1 MTAFAGRTAGGAC
14 DRLRATLDDVA
25 GAGRTV
31 ALWWRDDDLQRPT
44 PQLDAL
50 LGELGGHG
58 IVPGL
63 AAVAGLLVPD
73 AVAAAGAGRLL
84 VHGWRHLNHS
94 GPGTKK
100 SEYGPE
106 RPLDVRL
113 NEIAE
118 AWRRLAAVAGDRA
131 LPCFVPPWNRVGDD
145 LPGRL
150 DATGIRVLS
159 GFASPHRAPVPA
171 AVPRLDTHIDL
182 IDWRGGRTPLSAEA
196 AAAAIDA
203 RIRAAGS
210 CDRHDSPVDGPLGI
224 LSHHLVTDSA
234 AWAGWRPL
242 LAFLAGHPGVRW
254 LDPAA
259 AMAAVGG
266 GAVGT
271 ATSGMPGSGPGDET
285 RRTG

>member
-1 MTAFAGRTAGGAC
+1 MTAAGGGAI
-14 DRLRATLDDVA
+14 DRLRATLDGVA

-44 PQLDAL
+44 PELDVL
-50 LGELGGHG
+50 LAELGGHG

-63 AAVAGLLVPD
+63 AAVAGLLVPE

-94 GPGTKK
+94 EPGMKK

-113 NEIAE
+113 TEIAE
-118 AWRRLAAVAGDRA
+118 AWRRLATVAGELA
-131 LPCFVPPWNRVGDD
+131 LPCLVPPWNRIGDD

-150 DATGIRVLS
+150 GETGIRVLS
-159 GFASPHRAPVPA
+159 GFRSPRRAPVPA
-171 AVPRLDTHIDL
+171 AVPRLDTHVDL
-182 IDWRGGRTPLSAEA
+182 IDWRGGRVPLSAMAVA
-196 AAAAIDA
+196 AALDA
-203 RIRAAGS
+203 WIRVAGS

-224 LSHHLVTDSA
+224 LSHHLVTDAA
-234 AWAGWRPL
+234 AWAEWRPL
-242 LAFLAGHPGVRW
+242 LALLAGHPGVRW

-259 AMAAVGG
+259 AMAAVGAG
-266 GAVGT
+266 PPGA
-271 ATSGMPGSGPGDET
+271 PGSGAGNET
-285 RRTG
+285 RRMG

>member
-1 MTAFAGRTAGGAC
+1 MTAAAGGAS
-14 DRLRATLDDVA
+14 DRLRATLDSVA

-44 PQLDAL
+44 PELDIL
-50 LGELGGHG
+50 LAELGGHG

-63 AAVAGLLVPD
+63 AAVAGLLVPE
-73 AVAAAGAGRLL
+73 AVEVAGAGRLL
-84 VHGWRHLNHS
+84 VHGWRHLNHAE
-94 GPGTKK
+94 PGTKK

-113 NEIAE
+113 TEIAE
-118 AWRRLAAVAGDRA
+118 AWRRLAALGGDLA
-131 LPCFVPPWNRVGDD
+131 LSCFVPPWNRIGDD

-150 DATGIRVLS
+150 GETGIRVLS

-182 IDWRGGRTPLSAEA
+182 VDWRGGRVPLSAEA
-196 AAAAIDA
+196 VATALDA
-203 RIRAAGS
+203 RIRATGS
-210 CDRHDSPVDGPLGI
+210 CDSHDSPVDGPLGI
-224 LSHHLVTDSA
+224 LSHHLVTDAA
-234 AWAGWRPL
+234 AWAEWRPL
-242 LAFLAGHPGVRW
+242 LALLAGHPGVRW

-259 AMAAVGG
+259 AMAAVG
-266 GAVGT
+266 VGSPR
-271 ATSGMPGSGPGDET
+271 APGSGAGNET